1 MASLRTAVGPSR
13 VSWATAVSRAPRP
26 CACLF
31 STSLRA
37 ANASNSD
44 SQPHHDNV
52 ILQKIKDELK
62 AAMKAKQA
70 DVTTTL
76 RSILSE
82 HQYSL
87 KSGSATTLVSLLNKA
102 ISRRQESASQYT
114 DANRRDLADKEH
126 SEADTL
132 RKFLPAQM
140 GEAEVK
146 KLVEDVVAKFTEQG
160 NETKQGA
167 KEDASMAKKMMGA
180 VMKEVKSQVEGRFEG
195 KKLKDIVDGVLGG
208 GKGK

>member
-1 MASLRTAVGPSR
+1 M
-13 VSWATAVSRAPRP
+13 
-26 CACLF
+26 
-31 STSLRA
+31 
-37 ANASNSD
+37 
-44 SQPHHDNV
+44 

-76 RSILSE
+76 RVRFDAEQTVSLSLQDTDPYGLLYSQSAAVPFDDSQSILSE

-167 KEDASMAKKMMGA
+167 KEEASMAKKMMGA